1 MFIPT
6 SKNSENY
13 LSDCP
18 IIQIPRKTN
27 IAYFSLAALKKGGL
41 LKWNDKFGRKFTY
54 TNEDYTIQQV
64 REENIVKN
72 LQENLADIG
81 ITRQSY
87 IAESTGIW
95 PEPGTKIRNLY
106 ITEKLDYC
114 PDIILPITLTSSN
127 KYEEKILVQP
137 NIKKTSELFFDLDYE
152 KYYLYSVPSGLKLGI
167 GFLGI
172 VRTLPLKEIEFK
184 GDIGENGYSYERLKK
199 YETIATSKFEIN
211 KDYFELESLL
221 DFPIIVKNENSEKDR
236 IDEIIKKF
244 SYGSHR
250 LGNSVKIYE
259 WEKEKGG
266 YVSKEIPSKSIN
278 KEILNEIKK
287 DMENNYFIFENGKG
301 KTFLPGSILTI
312 FYKSS
317 RKDLELPIPDSSV
330 RYKEINSSNSLKKVV
345 SKAVKNNVEYI
356 LFVGKDEEENN
367 KITVKNIKK
376 RKQET
381 IDLKEL
387 RNKIFD
393 SEELSNVLLIQEK
406 GVKNFERRLNLPGKK
421 YKEKLNYNTIY
432 GNYKDIPKLILDGYI
447 DAGVTG
453 YDILLE
459 YLANRFSVKEMSN
472 INEFNNFAKKNK
484 IPVEIIPTGECGC
497 KICLANPENLEEIK
511 NNYGKNEKEIFSTL
525 VTPYPN
531 LAKSLFKD
539 YKIIDVTGTTE
550 VYPFPIFDVV
560 GIGETLR
567 RNKKYI
573 AEELFESE
581 SIIIKKFNY
590 DIDDEERK
598 WR

>member
-236 IDEIIKKF
+236 IDEINF
-244 SYGSHR
+244 TS
-250 LGNSVKIYE
+250 
-259 WEKEKGG
+259 
-266 YVSKEIPSKSIN
+266 
-278 KEILNEIKK
+278 LN
-287 DMENNYFIFENGKG
+287 
-301 KTFLPGSILTI
+301 
-312 FYKSS
+312 
-317 RKDLELPIPDSSV
+317 
-330 RYKEINSSNSLKKVV
+330 
-345 SKAVKNNVEYI
+345 
-356 LFVGKDEEENN
+356 
-367 KITVKNIKK
+367 
-376 RKQET
+376 
-381 IDLKEL
+381 
-387 RNKIFD
+387 
-393 SEELSNVLLIQEK
+393 
-406 GVKNFERRLNLPGKK
+406 
-421 YKEKLNYNTIY
+421 
-432 GNYKDIPKLILDGYI
+432 
-447 DAGVTG
+447 
-453 YDILLE
+453 
-459 YLANRFSVKEMSN
+459 
-472 INEFNNFAKKNK
+472 
-484 IPVEIIPTGECGC
+484 
-497 KICLANPENLEEIK
+497 
-511 NNYGKNEKEIFSTL
+511 
-525 VTPYPN
+525 
-531 LAKSLFKD
+531 
-539 YKIIDVTGTTE
+539 
-550 VYPFPIFDVV
+550 
-560 GIGETLR
+560 
-567 RNKKYI
+567 
-573 AEELFESE
+573 
-581 SIIIKKFNY
+581 
-590 DIDDEERK
+590 
-598 WR
+598 